1 MKNAKTGKYNH
12 ENQANVTN
20 FQTSVNLDTSDGII
34 PVKRTLGPSG
44 FSALAGLDVRLLN
57 YEKKNNLITSS
68 TREEVNTYR
77 KVRRIKQND

>member
-12 ENQANVTN
+12 ENQATVTN
-20 FQTSVNLDTSDGII
+20 FQTSVNLDTSDGTM

-57 YEKKNNLITSS
+57 NGKKPNLTSS
-68 TREEVNTYR
+68 TREEVNTDR

>member
-1 MKNAKTGKYNH
+1 MKNAKTDKYNH

-20 FQTSVNLDTSDGII
+20 FQTSVNLDTSDGIM

-57 YEKKNNLITSS
+57 YEKKTTLLQVVL
-68 TREEVNTYR
+68 E
-77 KVRRIKQND
+77 RR

>member
-1 MKNAKTGKYNH
+1 MKNAKTDKYNH

-20 FQTSVNLDTSDGII
+20 FQTSVNLDTSDGIM

-57 YEKKNNLITSS
+57 YEKKTTLLQVVQ
-68 TREEVNTYR
+68 E
-77 KVRRIKQND
+77 RR